1 MVSNARY
8 HEWAVSGISNI
19 QITSCCSSPHSINFD
34 PLSLNGSRPIS
45 YTDRLS
51 VLCLALSLP
60 SHSNLFIGKSF
71 MATYLYCFAFNYH
84 TVSITFNFCP
94 CATFSVSGKNNSFLT
109 PPPSTMTVSNRSFKD
124 VLLVQPA
131 ITCPASSTY
140 APHDQG
146 QRATPPISQVP
157 TFSECNLH
165 ISSSYN
171 DDFPPIQ
178 KRTATTT

>member
-1 MVSNARY
+1 MGSVRY
-8 HEWAVSGISNI
+8 LQHTNHILLFLTTFHKFRSPFFKRF
-19 QITSCCSSPHSINFD
+19 SSY
-34 PLSLNGSRPIS
+34 LL
-45 YTDRLS
+45 YRLS